1 MPADAHPSGR
11 LSDRHVL
18 ITGASSGIGEHLA
31 RVAARE
37 GARVT
42 VAARRTDRLAAVVDA
57 IRAEGGDAFAVA
69 MDVADEASVVAG
81 VAAAEAALGPLHTSY
96 ANAGIGLPGLALDAP
111 VAEFDQMFAVN
122 VRGAFLTAREAAR
135 AMKANGAAGA
145 GRGRIVLIASI
156 GAQQQLPGLSG
167 YCASKAAVVSLGK
180 SLAREWAREGINVNS
195 VCPGY
200 LETEMNSD
208 WFSSPGGEK
217 QIRGFP
223 RRRLMPGDGLDPT
236 LILLGS
242 DEAAPI
248 TGGVFIID
256 DGQSL

>member
-1 MPADAHPSGR
+1 MSANPSGR
-11 LSDRHVL
+11 LSGRHVL
-18 ITGASSGIGEHLA
+18 ITGASSGIGENLA
-31 RVAARE
+31 RVAVRE

-42 VAARRTDRLAAVVDA
+42 VAARRTDRLAVLVDA
-57 IRAEGGDAFAVA
+57 LQADGGEAFAVA
-69 MDVADEASVVAG
+69 MDVADEASVIAG
-81 VAAAEAALGPLHTSY
+81 IAAAEAALGPLHTAY
-96 ANAGIGLPGLALDAP
+96 ANAGVGLPGMALEAPIADFDA
-111 VAEFDQMFAVN
+111 MFSVN

-135 AMKANGAAGA
+135 AMKTNGAAEA

-180 SLAREWAREGINVNS
+180 SLAREWARDGINVNS

-200 LETEMNSD
+200 LETEMNSE
-208 WFSSPGGEK
+208 WFGSPGGEK

-223 RRRLMPGDGLDPT
+223 RRRLMPGDGLDST
-236 LILLGS
+236 LVLLGS
-242 DEAAPI
+242 DEAASI
-248 TGGVFIID
+248 TGGVFVID

>member
-1 MPADAHPSGR
+1 MPAEASGR
-11 LSDRHVL
+11 LSGRHVL

-42 VAARRTDRLAAVVDA
+42 VAARRTDRLAALVDSLKA
-57 IRAEGGDAFAVA
+57 DGGQAFAVA
-69 MDVADEASVVAG
+69 MDVADEGSVIAG
-81 VAAAEAALGPLHTSY
+81 IAAAEAELGPLHTAY
-96 ANAGIGLPGLALDAP
+96 ANAGIGLPGMALDAP
-111 VAEFDQMFAVN
+111 IADFDAMFSVN

-135 AMKANGAAGA
+135 AMKTTGVAEA

-180 SLAREWAREGINVNS
+180 SLAREWARDGINVNA

-200 LETEMNSD
+200 LETEMNAD
-208 WFSSPGGEK
+208 WFASPGGEK
-217 QIRGFP
+217 QIKGFP

-236 LILLGS
+236 LVLLGS
-242 DEAAPI
+242 DDAAAI

>member
-1 MPADAHPSGR
+1 MPAEGR

-18 ITGASSGIGEHLA
+18 ITGASSGLGEHLA

-42 VAARRTDRLAAVVDA
+42 VAARRVDRLETLVESLRAA
-57 IRAEGGDAFAVA
+57 GGDAFAVA
-69 MDVADEASVVAG
+69 MDVTDEASVAAG
-81 VAAAEAALGPLHTSY
+81 IAAAEAALGPLHTAY
-96 ANAGIGLPGLALDAP
+96 ANAGIGLPGLALEAP
-111 VAEFDQMFAVN
+111 ISDFDQMFAVN

-135 AMKANGAAGA
+135 AMQASGVAGG

-156 GAQQQLPGLSG
+156 GAQQQLAGLSG

-208 WFSSPGGEK
+208 WFSSPGGER

-236 LILLGS
+236 LVLLGS
-242 DEAAPI
+242 DDSAAI
-248 TGGVFIID
+248 TGGVFVID

>member
-1 MPADAHPSGR
+1 MPAEAPGR
-11 LSDRHVL
+11 LSGRHVL

-37 GARVT
+37 GAKVT
-42 VAARRTDRLAAVVDA
+42 VAARRTDRLDA
-57 IRAEGGDAFAVA
+57 LVESLRTDGAQAFAVA
-69 MDVADEASVVAG
+69 MDVADEASVIAG
-81 VAAAEAALGPLHTSY
+81 IAAAEAALGPLHTAY

-111 VAEFDQMFAVN
+111 LAEFDQMFTVN

-135 AMKANGAAGA
+135 AMKASGVAGD
-145 GRGRIVLIASI
+145 GRGRVILIASI
-156 GAQQQLPGLSG
+156 GAQMQLPGLSG

-180 SLAREWAREGINVNS
+180 SLAREWAREGINVNA

-217 QIRGFP
+217 QIKGFP

-236 LILLGS
+236 LVLLGS
-242 DEAAPI
+242 DEAAAI
-248 TGGVFIID
+248 TGGVFVID

>member
-1 MPADAHPSGR
+1 MPAEASGR
-11 LSDRHVL
+11 LSGRHVL

-42 VAARRTDRLAAVVDA
+42 VAARRTDRLDALVDSL
-57 IRAEGGDAFAVA
+57 RADGGQAFAVA
-69 MDVADEASVVAG
+69 MDVADEASVIAG
-81 VAAAEAALGPLHTSY
+81 VAAAEAALGPLHTAY
-96 ANAGIGLPGLALDAP
+96 ANAGIGLPGLALEAP
-111 VAEFDQMFAVN
+111 IAEFDQMFTVN

-135 AMKANGAAGA
+135 AFRANGAAQA

-156 GAQQQLPGLSG
+156 GARLQLPGLSG

-180 SLAREWAREGINVNS
+180 SLAREWAREGINVNA

-217 QIRGFP
+217 QIKGFP

-242 DEAAPI
+242 DESQPI

>member
-1 MPADAHPSGR
+1 MPAEGR
-11 LSDRHVL
+11 LSGRHVL

-37 GARVT
+37 GAKVT
-42 VAARRTDRLAAVVDA
+42 VAARRTDRLAAVVEA
-57 IRAEGGDAFAVA
+57 IKADGGQAFAVA
-69 MDVADEASVVAG
+69 MDVADEASVISG
-81 VAAAEAALGPLHTSY
+81 IDAAEAALGPLQTAY
-96 ANAGIGLPGLALDAP
+96 ANAGIGLPGFALDAP
-111 VAEFDQMFAVN
+111 VAEFDQMFTVN

-135 AMKANGAAGA
+135 AFKANGTADA

-156 GAQQQLPGLSG
+156 GARLQLPGLTG

-180 SLAREWAREGINVNS
+180 GLAREWARDGINVNA

-208 WFSSPGGEK
+208 WFSSPGGER
-217 QIRGFP
+217 QIKGFP

-248 TGGVFIID
+248 TGGVFVID